1 MSEIIATEAA
11 VEVKLT
17 REQKLKARYDVL
29 VARIQKDTEAANEVA
44 AELNGLAAL
53 AAVSVGSNVLVTL
66 GRAETTRVVEGV
78 VVGVKEEEDGAKLFK
93 VQYGTG
99 FAAEIAL
106 PKAE

>member
-53 AAVSVGSNVLVTL
+53 TAVTVGSNVLLTL
-66 GRAETTRVVEGV
+66 GRAETARVVEGV
-78 VVGVKEEEDGAKLFK
+78 VVGVKEEEDGGKLFK
-93 VQYGTG
+93 VQRS
-99 FAAEIAL
+99 E
-106 PKAE
+106 ERR